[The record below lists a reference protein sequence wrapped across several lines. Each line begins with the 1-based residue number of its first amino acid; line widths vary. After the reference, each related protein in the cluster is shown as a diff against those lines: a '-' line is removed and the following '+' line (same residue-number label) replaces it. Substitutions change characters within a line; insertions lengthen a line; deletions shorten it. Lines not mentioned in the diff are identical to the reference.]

1 MSLTVLTVLLALSA
15 NLQSVTDDWNR
26 GLGLVVFLSEDS
38 GPDALEDL
46 GRRVAQWEEVQ
57 SVEAFSKQDAFED
70 LSRSL
75 GEDIA
80 LLEGLDP
87 SLLPASLQVVLKP
100 EYRGESGRESVGL
113 RILSL
118 GSALEVE
125 RVDYGQDMV
134 DRTEGLRELV
144 RLGGWAV
151 GALVLVAVIFIITNT
166 VRLTLFARKEEI
178 EVMQLVGATNS
189 FIRVPFYIEGAFQ
202 GGVGAIAAI
211 GLSRLMLSSIPVDA
225 MVGEMSSM
233 LPEFHFLSTSTIL
246 ILVCSSASMGVVASH
261 LATGRFLRDTGE

>member
-113 RILSL
+113 RIRSL

-202 GGVGAIAAI
+202 GGLGQLQPS
-211 GLSRLMLSSIPVDA
+211 G
-225 MVGEMSSM
+225 
-233 LPEFHFLSTSTIL
+233 
-246 ILVCSSASMGVVASH
+246 
-261 LATGRFLRDTGE
+261 